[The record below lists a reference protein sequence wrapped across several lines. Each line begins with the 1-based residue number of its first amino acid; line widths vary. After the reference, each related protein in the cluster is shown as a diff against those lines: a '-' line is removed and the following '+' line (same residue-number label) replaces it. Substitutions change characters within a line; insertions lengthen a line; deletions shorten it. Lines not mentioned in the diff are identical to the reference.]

1 MIDETHK
8 NREHKI
14 KSQKG
19 KVNRRSSIRGT
30 QRFTKPSP
38 TADYAKVQINSAL
51 FTRKAGEKCTEP
63 MFLAL
68 AIGLCGAR
76 ISAHPPNEK
85 AEETDFSHYTFSF
98 LQFSS

>member
-30 QRFTKPSP
+30 QRFTK
-38 TADYAKVQINSAL
+38 L
-51 FTRKAGEKCTEP
+51 
-63 MFLAL
+63 
-68 AIGLCGAR
+68 
-76 ISAHPPNEK
+76 
-85 AEETDFSHYTFSF
+85 DFV
-98 LQFSS
+98 LIEQFNYVCDK